1 VGCRGEVDLLA
12 EGVHLH
18 FSRWLFQC
26 KNQKSAVTLGTLA
39 KEIGMAVLLQAH
51 VIVLA
56 TTGRFATSVRAH
68 ADQVTQTT
76 AMQVVLVDGAA
87 IDQFSRGSD
96 FTAGSSCRFGLRRGR
111 GGSTSIWCSPRV
123 SARH

>member
-76 AMQVVLVDGAA
+76 AMHVVLVDGAA

-96 FTAGSSCRFGLRRGR
+96 DAIKRHFRAGATEALRLKEPQRKR
-111 GGSTSIWCSPRV
+111 A
-123 SARH
+123 SAD